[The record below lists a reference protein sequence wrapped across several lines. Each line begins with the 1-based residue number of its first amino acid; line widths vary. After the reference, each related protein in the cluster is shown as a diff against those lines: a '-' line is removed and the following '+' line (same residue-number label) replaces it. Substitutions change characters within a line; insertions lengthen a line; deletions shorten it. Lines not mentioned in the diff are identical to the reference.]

1 LECSLSFSIQGLA
14 RGAVDTA
21 TAEPAQQRTTR
32 SCGTAVTM
40 EATRADGAFPRG
52 ITAAM
57 RSDDLFC
64 VALRRSLCNTVSS
77 PGGACPPDS
86 KCIEVLAS
94 KELEQSD
101 ICCAMCA
108 RSGSSL
114 FLKLSDVYTQ
124 MERRDETWIIHTSV
138 DGTSAGR
145 SQAELSKRDMKVAK
159 WNVTAVS
166 YLNEFYFYKLL
177 MGEDNAYRSKV
188 RDSPARFV
196 QAGLYQCKNYVCICS
211 LSGME
216 LPFRA
221 CWSPRSSPLP
231 CAPPQTYPR
240 HPNCPASS

>member
-1 LECSLSFSIQGLA
+1 
-14 RGAVDTA
+14 VDTA
-21 TAEPAQQRTTR
+21 IAEPAQLRTTR
-32 SCGTAVTM
+32 SCGSAVTM

-64 VALRRSLCNTVSS
+64 VAVRQSLCYTASS
-77 PGGACPPDS
+77 PASACPPDS

-94 KELEQSD
+94 KVLEQSD
-101 ICCAMCA
+101 ICCARCT

-145 SQAELSKRDMKVAK
+145 SQAEFNKRDMKVTK

-166 YLNEFYFYKLL
+166 YLNEFYFYELL
-177 MGEDNAYRSKV
+177 TGEDNAYRSKV
-188 RDSPARFV
+188 RDYPARFV
-196 QAGLYQCKNYVCICS
+196 QAEMCQCYTYVCICS
-211 LSGME
+211 LAGME
-216 LPFRA
+216 CLFRA
-221 CWSPRSSPLP
+221 CWSPRFSSPLP